1 MIITA
6 ISAIVIAVI
15 GVGGTVKSV
24 SHDGFS
30 RIPTQIR

>member
-15 GVGGTVKSV
+15 GVGGTVHSV
-24 SHDGFS
+24 SHAGFG

>member
-15 GVGGTVKSV
+15 GVGGTVHSV
-24 SHDGFS
+24 SHDGFG

>member
-6 ISAIVIAVI
+6 VSAIIIAVI

-24 SHDGFS
+24 QHDGFG
-30 RIPTQIR
+30 RIPTQLR

>member
-15 GVGGTVKSV
+15 GVGATVRTV
-24 SHDGFS
+24 NHDGFG
-30 RIPTQIR
+30 RVPTQIR

>member
-24 SHDGFS
+24 SHDGFG

>member
-15 GVGGTVKSV
+15 GVGCTARTV
-24 SHDGFS
+24 SHDGFG
-30 RIPTQIR
+30 RVPTQFR